1 MATTIGEAYLQI
13 RPSMEG
19 VKSEL
24 EKEMGAA
31 GSSGSSSFGSA
42 FASGIKKV
50 GAVTAA
56 AVGAA
61 SAGVT
66 ALTKSAVSAYA
77 DYEQLV
83 GGVETL
89 FGQGGNTLEEYAKTV
104 RATARDIEE
113 AGIDWDKYMNTAWMS
128 EGGGVQ
134 SLFDEIQF
142 NINELGTSAEDLE
155 EYLHFEYDLDTEDA
169 KAAIQSYYDAI
180 SDETIAAKYE
190 AAGRAQEAVM
200 QHAAEAYKTAGMS
213 ANDYMETVTS
223 FSASLLQSLGGDTEE
238 AARVADMAIIDMA
251 DNANKM
257 GSSMESIQNA
267 YQGFAKQ
274 NYTMLDNLKL
284 GYGGTKEEM
293 QRLLTDAEA
302 LSGVEYDMSNLND
315 VYEAIH
321 VIQESM
327 GIAGTT
333 AKEGA
338 STISGSIAS
347 MGAAWQNL
355 VTGFADPDADLSTL
369 IGNVINSG
377 TTALD
382 NLMPVI
388 EQTLVGIADAL
399 VQIAPVIADKL
410 PALIE
415 SLLPPLIQA
424 ATTLF
429 DGILQALPEI
439 FAAII
444 PILPDL
450 ISTIVDTILTMLPQ
464 LIDLGMQL
472 LLALADGIIQNLPT
486 LIPAVID
493 VILTIVDKLTD
504 PDTILQ
510 LIDAALQIMIA
521 LAEGLI
527 NALPKLI
534 EKAPTIIMNL
544 VQAIIKAAPRILE
557 AGVKLITTLVQ
568 GILSVVSKVVQAGAT
583 VANAAKDAIMG
594 ILNKAKEWGKDL
606 IMNFVQGIKD
616 KINAVKDAVSNVA
629 NTVKDF
635 LGFSEPD
642 YGPLSNFHTFA
653 PDMLELFTQGIKN
666 NVSMVK
672 DAMGD
677 LAGAVATEW
686 AAPELASP
694 NYSAVADPN
703 ERLYG
708 YMSQGQ
714 LAAAGEGDICIP
726 VYIGNEKLDELIISA
741 QQRANYRS
749 GGR

>member
-19 VKSEL
+19 VKGEL
-24 EKEMGAA
+24 EKAMGDA
-31 GSSGSSSFGSA
+31 GASSSSSFGSK
-42 FASGIKKV
+42 FASGLKTV
-50 GAVTAA
+50 GVAASA

-61 SAGVT
+61 AAGVS
-66 ALTKSAVSAYA
+66 ALTKTAVSAYA
-77 DYEQLV
+77 DFEQLS
-83 GGVETL
+83 GGIETL
-89 FGQGGNTLEEYAKTV
+89 FG
-104 RATARDIEE
+104 
-113 AGIDWDKYMNTAWMS
+113 
-128 EGGGVQ
+128 
-134 SLFDEIQF
+134 
-142 NINELGTSAEDLE
+142 EDL
-155 EYLHFEYDLDTEDA
+155 A
-169 KAAIQSYYDAI
+169 KDVFDNANAAFQ
-180 SDETIAAKYE
+180 
-190 AAGRAQEAVM
+190 
-200 QHAAEAYKTAGMS
+200 TAGLS
-213 ANDYMETVTS
+213 ANEYMETVTG
-223 FSASLLQSLGGDTEE
+223 FSASLISSLGENSWQ
-238 AARVADMAIIDMA
+238 AANYADLAIVDMA

-293 QRLLTDAEA
+293 ERLLRDAEELEGYELGA
-302 LSGVEYDMSNLND
+302 LDISNFAD
-315 VYEAIH
+315 IVEAIH
-321 VIQESM
+321 IVQENL
-327 GIAGTT
+327 GIAGATEAEAAT
-333 AKEGA
+333 
-338 STISGSIAS
+338 TISGSIAS
-347 MGAAWQNL
+347 MQSAWTNL
-355 VTGFADPDADLSTL
+355 VAGFANGDADLGVL
-369 IGNVINSG
+369 IDNLVNTA

-382 NLMPVI
+382 NLMPAI
-388 EQTLVGIADAL
+388 ERGLVGIAEGL
-399 VQIAPVIADKL
+399 VKIVPVIADKL
-410 PALIE
+410 PALMDE
-415 SLLPPLIQA
+415 LLPPLIEA
-424 ATTLF
+424 ATALF
-429 DGILQALPEI
+429 NGLLQALPAI

-450 ISTIVDTILTMLPQ
+450 INTIVDTILTMLPQ
-464 LIDLGMQL
+464 IIDLGLQL

-521 LAEGLI
+521 LAEGLV

-544 VQAIIKAAPRILE
+544 VTAIIKAAPKPLE

-568 GILSVVSKVVQAGAT
+568 GILSVVTKAVQAGAT

-616 KINAVKDAVSNVA
+616 KISAVKDAVSNVA

-653 PDMLELFTQGIKN
+653 PDMLDLFTQGIRN

-714 LAAAGEGDICIP
+714 LAAAGAGDICIP
-726 VYIGNEKLDELIISA
+726 VYIGNEKLDELIIRA
-741 QQRANYRS
+741 NQRANYRS